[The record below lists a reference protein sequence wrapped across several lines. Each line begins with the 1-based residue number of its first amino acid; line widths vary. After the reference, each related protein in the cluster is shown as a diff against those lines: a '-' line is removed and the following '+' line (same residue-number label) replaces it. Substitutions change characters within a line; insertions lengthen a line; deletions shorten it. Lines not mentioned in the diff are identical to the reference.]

1 MRVAVLDD
9 DVNQRELIER
19 ALQAI
24 GHDCR
29 GFNAGMPLLRALR
42 RDRFDLLIADS
53 QPPDIG
59 ALELLRAAR
68 VNLPERVAVLVVAD
82 RNAQADVID
91 ALMANADDFI
101 VAPVR
106 AAELAARVSALL
118 RRVGPGAAS
127 AEFSFGRF
135 RFEVDGRRVERD
147 GQAVTLKHKEFDLAL
162 HLFRNVGRLL
172 TRRQLLDAVW
182 GSEVDGVSR
191 SLDTHA
197 SRLRTKLGLVPA
209 SGFRLNSIYGVG
221 YRLERTS
228 KSSTPASTTLTAAH
242 SNGVT
247 DSPANAMPKSIAMT
261 GFTKV

>member
-1 MRVAVLDD
+1 MRVAVLDG
-9 DVNQRELIER
+9 DVNQRELIAQALR
-19 ALQAI
+19 AV

-29 GFNAGMPLLRALR
+29 GFSAGLPLLRALR
-42 RDRFDLLIADS
+42 RERFDLLVADS

-68 VNLPERVAVLVVAD
+68 VNLPERVAVLVIAD
-82 RNAQADVID
+82 RNAAADAIE
-91 ALMANADDFI
+91 ALMTDADDFI

-106 AAELAARVSALL
+106 AAELAARVAALL

-127 AEFSFGRF
+127 AEFSFGCF
-135 RFEVDGRRVERD
+135 RFEVDGRRVERH

-162 HLFRNVGRLL
+162 HLFRNLGRLL

-182 GSEVDGVSR
+182 GSDADGVSR

-197 SRLRTKLGLVPA
+197 SRLRSKLALGAA

-242 SNGVT
+242 SNDVT
-247 DSPANAMPKSIAMT
+247 DSPANTTPSSIAIT
-261 GFTKV
+261 GLTKV